1 MEIPLD
7 LKLSRVI
14 LHRFTKTV
22 YTGEQ
27 AITVNRMSTQQS
39 TSVSRYQ
46 FFLALLLVGSL
57 LPLTAPS
64 DSLLPFDPCL
74 MMSSKYSNR
83 EANALHT
90 VRSLSRWRPPESGG
104 DGSITTEE
112 PSGSHQ
118 EESALGGLTFR
129 SNEMISDLQI
139 YGRDNT
145 DLVTLT
151 VFMQFK
157 GTEGSTADVT
167 YSLDAGG
174 SEIDSVSETREDP
187 CTSSFVGSNNCPW
200 VTTTIDF
207 EIPSSGFMVESGKQ
221 LELNI
226 DAQATCE
233 SSGGG
238 GFGGGSCEV
247 NVAFGDVE
255 DTSGT
260 SKLELKANA
269 LADSSVR
276 VHRPGASILDPEVT
290 EWSPNHR
297 PDFRTMQFTVD
308 VRDAFGRDDIQSVDL
323 ILSTPNGANSVF
335 DKSFEDDDLR
345 IMKAL
350 LEITYT
356 YDMNF
361 PGEYPLQLEIS
372 DLQGHTLV
380 FEHPGITF
388 VEYDMY
394 CHFIFSTDTVLI
406 APGQTSVNS

>member
-1 MEIPLD
+1 MP
-7 LKLSRVI
+7 R
-14 LHRFTKTV
+14 
-22 YTGEQ
+22 
-27 AITVNRMSTQQS
+27 
-39 TSVSRYQ
+39 
-46 FFLALLLVGSL
+46 
-57 LPLTAPS
+57 
-64 DSLLPFDPCL
+64 
-74 MMSSKYSNR
+74 
-83 EANALHT
+83 
-90 VRSLSRWRPPESGG
+90 
-104 DGSITTEE
+104 
-112 PSGSHQ
+112 
-118 EESALGGLTFR
+118 
-129 SNEMISDLQI
+129 
-139 YGRDNT
+139 
-145 DLVTLT
+145 
-151 VFMQFK
+151 
-157 GTEGSTADVT
+157 
-167 YSLDAGG
+167 
-174 SEIDSVSETREDP
+174 ETR
-187 CTSSFVGSNNCPW
+187 
-200 VTTTIDF
+200 
-207 EIPSSGFMVESGKQ
+207 KQ

-335 DKSFEDDDLR
+335 DKSFEDDDLKLDNEGL
-345 IMKAL
+345 IGNY
-350 LEITYT
+350 TYT
-356 YDMNF
+356 YDTGIS

-394 CHFIFSTDTVLI
+394 LSLPSSQPDTVLI
-406 APGQTSVNS
+406 APGQTSSIEFLIEHTGAISSPMNVLFDLVGSPFPSSWSEPTWDQPGGYTLDSSKTFARPILTFDVVDGDLTSAPSSIEVEARAFADTENANNEKRKARVHSKTVLEIHL